1 MNHVMMITPALLLTA
16 VAQADTF
23 CGSGS
28 SSIPDGTGSG
38 AEWTMEVTADGIVTD
53 ARFFTQ
59 ITHPWV
65 GDLRMELTAP
75 DGMTIIL
82 MDRPGMPQG
91 GWIGPWGCGG
101 DDVDGMFNDAAGTTA
116 EDMCSTTAVPVIS
129 GNILPAEPL
138 SALDG
143 HPAQGIWT
151 IAVFDDS
158 PVDSGTIEQ
167 LCLVLNID
175 EDCNGNGIG
184 DGQDIGDGESLDV
197 NGNGIPDECE
207 CPADLNG
214 DQVVDVN
221 DVLLVIAAFG
231 QSNSAGDIDGN
242 GEVDIV
248 DILLAIEGWGTC

>member
-1 MNHVMMITPALLLTA
+1 MKHLMLISSTLLIASLA
-16 VAQADTF
+16 KADTF

-28 SSIPDGTGSG
+28 PAIPDGTGNSV
-38 AEWTMEVTADGIVTD
+38 EWTIEVTSDGIVTD

-75 DGMTIIL
+75 DGMMITL
-82 MDRPGMPQG
+82 MDRPGMPEG

-101 DDVDGMFNDAAGTTA
+101 DDVNGMFNDEADTAA
-116 EDMCSTTAVPVIS
+116 EEMCSTSTVPVIA
-129 GNILPAEPL
+129 GNVLPAEPL

-143 HPAQGIWT
+143 HPAQGTWT

-158 PVDSGTIEQ
+158 PVDSGTIQQ
-167 LCLVLNID
+167 LCLVLSLD

-184 DGQDIGDGESLDV
+184 DGQDIAEGESQDV

-214 DQVVDVN
+214 DQMINVE
-221 DVLLVIAAFG
+221 DVLQVIAAFG
-231 QSNSAGDIDGN
+231 ETNSEADIDGN
-242 GEVDIV
+242 GQVDIG
-248 DILLAIEGWGTC
+248 DILLVIEGWGIC

>member
-1 MNHVMMITPALLLTA
+1 MKHLMMTTPVLALATLA
-16 VAQADTF
+16 AADTF
-23 CGSGS
+23 CGSGTNA
-28 SSIPDGTGSG
+28 IPDGTGNS
-38 AEWTMEVTADGIVTD
+38 AAWTIDVTSDGIVTD

-75 DGMTIIL
+75 DGMSITL

-101 DDVDGMFNDAAGTTA
+101 DDVNGMFNDDADNAA
-116 EDMCSTTAVPVIS
+116 EDMCSTTAVPVSS

-138 SALDG
+138 SSLDG

-151 IAVFDDS
+151 IEVFDDS
-158 PVDSGTIEQ
+158 PVDSGTIQQ
-167 LCLVLNID
+167 LCLVL
-175 EDCNGNGIG
+175 EVEQDCNGNGIG
-184 DGQDIGDGESLDV
+184 DGQDIAGGESQDV

-207 CPADLNG
+207 CPADLND
-214 DQVVDVN
+214 DQIVNVD

-231 QSNSAGDIDGN
+231 QNSSTADVDGN
-242 GEVDIV
+242 GTV
-248 DILLAIEGWGTC
+248 DILDILLVIEGWGTC